1 MRRSRRLRRQRRVA
15 AILLATLA
23 LAAATIAAAAIGA
36 HRHALGAETWRGL
49 AVAPEHRCA
58 HYDRAD
64 YLYSPSIEAG
74 IVAAMGGK
82 VPVTIRTLQRQA
94 TRALPSVLAA
104 RPAVTRQAS
113 GQAAE
118 GSWRRAGEG

>member
-23 LAAATIAAAAIGA
+23 LAAATIAAAAIAA

-58 HYDRAD
+58 RYDRAD
-64 YLYSPSIEAG
+64 YPYPPSIEAG
-74 IVAAMGGK
+74 IVAATSRCPAHGSRWK
-82 VPVTIRTLQRQA
+82 RFVTPF
-94 TRALPSVLAA
+94 LPPDFHRLSTTEFA
-104 RPAVTRQAS
+104 
-113 GQAAE
+113 
-118 GSWRRAGEG
+118 